1 MMNGYDMNKIF
12 YVGIFLGLVAG
23 ISFGPQF
30 VDAIYS
36 IPPTNAWQ
44 TIFINSNAT
53 YSSTGDTNI
62 TAISYKDELYLLSD
76 GSIGFNIT
84 TYP

>member
-1 MMNGYDMNKIF
+1 MENKK
-12 YVGIFLGLVAG
+12 FLIGLIIGAIIPTLYFVVPPVAE
-23 ISFGPQF
+23 
-30 VDAIYS
+30 ALYA

-44 TIFINSNAT
+44 HVRINSNAT
-53 YSSTGDTNI
+53 YSSTGDTILNA
-62 TAISYKDELYLLSD
+62 TSYDDYVYLLSD

>member
-1 MMNGYDMNKIF
+1 MNKIL
-12 YVGIFLGLVAG
+12 VIGVLIGLVFGVAAG
-23 ISFGPQF
+23 PRISE
-30 VDAIYS
+30 ALYS
-36 IPPTNAWQ
+36 IPPTSAWQ

-53 YSSTGDTNI
+53 YSSTGDTSINA
-62 TAISYKDELYLLSD
+62 TSYNDEIWLLSD

>member
-1 MMNGYDMNKIF
+1 M
-12 YVGIFLGLVAG
+12 GIIGGSTIAFLNPIDSA
-23 ISFGPQF
+23 P
-30 VDAIYS
+30 
-36 IPPTNAWQ
+36 PPTPAWT
-44 TIFINSNAT
+44 TIIINSNAT

-62 TAISYKDELYLLSD
+62 TALFYKDELFLLSD